1 MNVLLATD
9 RFQLSENIRI
19 SLHGEVEELNIY
31 SLNNELFDHIYL
43 LKPDIILFDISSKKR
58 KKVFEFINTFTT
70 APSIREIPLIVI
82 IHKKTSKMIEKICG
96 FEIFDYIT
104 EPFIK
109 AELMMKINRA
119 NEIVGMKKE
128 FNKLLTKDPLTGAYN
143 RGFLMERINEE
154 LNWCGVYREPFSL
167 VIFDIDFFKKI
178 NDTYGHLTG
187 DKVLGEVVALAMDF
201 FPNHGIIGRYGGEE
215 FCVVLPS
222 TNEEETLNICEG
234 FRKEV
239 EIHDF
244 HTFRGDIIKLTV
256 SLGFTTIRGEV
267 RISPDE
273 IIQKADIALYKAKQS
288 GRNRVIYEAFELE

>member
-19 SLHGEVEELNIY
+19 SLHGEVEEFNIY

-82 IHKKTSKMIEKICG
+82 IHKKTPKMIEKICG

-288 GRNRVIYEAFELE
+288 GRNRVVYEAFELE